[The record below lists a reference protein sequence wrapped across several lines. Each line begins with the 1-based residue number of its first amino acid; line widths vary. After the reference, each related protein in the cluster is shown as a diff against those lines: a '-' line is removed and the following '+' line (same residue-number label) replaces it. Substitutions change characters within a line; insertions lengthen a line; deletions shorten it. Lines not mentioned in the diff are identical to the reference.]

1 MVELCSTDIMSIRTD
16 PSLSTLRAFAS
27 AARHR
32 QFQAAA
38 RELGVTPSAI
48 SHQVRHLEEWM
59 GAALFDRGSRE
70 VKLTPHGDA
79 FGAKLNEGF
88 DIIAQAVASAR
99 VSATDHQILR
109 ISALPLFTSVWL
121 MPRLTA
127 FEAAHPHIT
136 VAVNTE
142 NRIMDFDR
150 DLVDV
155 AIRNVPV
162 PTPGLVAHKLI
173 DLRAVVLAAPD
184 SATKLRRPE
193 DLRGAVLIHITAGS
207 QGWNDWL
214 AAAGLGSLVPR
225 GNLHVDTMPMALE
238 AAAQGRGVMLG
249 IAPFVHDA
257 PQVAGL
263 GQLFTEVK
271 LSAGT
276 FFVVHRKQERHDS
289 PARAFVDWLLREM
302 KSDAR
307 RLQRMSA
314 KAFASP

>member
-1 MVELCSTDIMSIRTD
+1 MVELCSTGIMAIRTD

-48 SHQVRHLEEWM
+48 SHQVRQLEDWV
-59 GAALFDRGSRE
+59 GAALFDRGNRE
-70 VKLTPHGDA
+70 VKLTQEGDA
-79 FGAKLNEGF
+79 FGAKLSEGF

-99 VSATDHQILR
+99 AAIPDHQFLR

-121 MPRLTA
+121 MPRMAA
-127 FEAAHPHIT
+127 FAAAHPHIT
-136 VAVNTE
+136 VSVNTE

-155 AIRNVPV
+155 AIRNVTA

-173 DLRAVVLAAPD
+173 DLRAVVLAAPNI
-184 SATKLRRPE
+184 AITVRRSE
-193 DLRGAVLIHITAGS
+193 DIGKTVLIHIAAGS
-207 QGWNDWL
+207 QGWSDWL
-214 AAAGLGSLVPR
+214 SAAGISNLVPR
-225 GNLHVDTMPMALE
+225 GNLHVDTIPMALE
-238 AAAQGRGVMLG
+238 AAAQGHGVMIG

-257 PQVAGL
+257 PQAQGL
-263 GQLFTEVK
+263 VPLFTDVK

-276 FFVVHRKQERHDS
+276 FFLVHRKQER
-289 PARAFVDWLLREM
+289 PNAAVKVFADWLLHEM

-314 KAFASP
+314 KAFSSP

>member
-16 PSLSTLRAFAS
+16 PSLAALRAFAS

-48 SHQVRHLEEWM
+48 SHQIRHLEEWI
-59 GAALFDRGSRE
+59 GAALFDRSSRE
-70 VKLTPHGDA
+70 VKLTQHGDA
-79 FGAKLNEGF
+79 FAAKLNEGF

-99 VSATDHQILR
+99 VSANPHQLLR

-121 MPRLTA
+121 MPRLAA

-136 VAVNTE
+136 IAVNTE
-142 NRIMDFDR
+142 NRVMDFDR

-155 AIRNVPV
+155 AIRNVTV

-173 DLRAVVLAAPD
+173 DLRAIVLAAPD
-184 SATKLRRPE
+184 IATTVRRPE
-193 DLRGAVLIHITAGS
+193 DLCRTVLIHIAAGS
-207 QGWNDWL
+207 QGWSDWL
-214 AAAGLGSLVPR
+214 LAAGIGGVVPR
-225 GNLHVDTMPMALE
+225 GNLHVDTIPMALE
-238 AAAQGRGVMLG
+238 ATAQGRGVMIG

-257 PQVAGL
+257 PQAQGL
-263 GQLFTEVK
+263 VPLFTDVK

-276 FFVVHRKQERHDS
+276 FFLVYRKQERHN
-289 PARAFVDWLLREM
+289 ATVNAFVDWLLHEM

-307 RLQRMSA
+307 RLRRMSV
-314 KAFASP
+314 KAFCTL

>member
-1 MVELCSTDIMSIRTD
+1 MAMRTD

-48 SHQVRHLEEWM
+48 SHKVRQLEDWV

-70 VKLTPHGDA
+70 VKLTQVGDA

-99 VSATDHQILR
+99 AAIPDHQFLR

-121 MPRLTA
+121 MPRLAA
-127 FEAAHPHIT
+127 FEAAHPYIT

-155 AIRNVPV
+155 AIRNVTA

-173 DLRAVVLAAPD
+173 DLRAVVLAAPNV
-184 SATKLRRPE
+184 ATTLHRPE
-193 DLRGAVLIHITAGS
+193 DLEKAVLIHITAGS
-207 QGWNDWL
+207 QGWIEWL
-214 AAAGLGSLVPR
+214 AAAGSSSLVPR
-225 GNLHVDTMPMALE
+225 GNLHVDTMPMALD
-238 AAAQGRGVMLG
+238 AAAQGRGVMIG

-257 PQVAGL
+257 PQIGRLVP
-263 GQLFTEVK
+263 LFTNVN

-276 FFVVHRKQERHDS
+276 FFVVHRKQERHS
-289 PARAFVDWLLREM
+289 SHVKAFVDWLLLEIR
-302 KSDAR
+302 SDRR
-307 RLQRMSA
+307 RLQQTSA
-314 KAFASP
+314 NAVPHL